1 MSHPDSATAH
11 SALPA
16 EMTIAHAAQLREALL
31 QAVGVGQTSFDAQA
45 VESIDSS
52 GVQLLLALRNSLQAN
67 GVSLK
72 FEAPSAVLLDA
83 LRLYGLGDLNHQE
96 H

>member
-31 QAVGVGQTSFDAQA
+31 KAVGVGQTSFDAQA